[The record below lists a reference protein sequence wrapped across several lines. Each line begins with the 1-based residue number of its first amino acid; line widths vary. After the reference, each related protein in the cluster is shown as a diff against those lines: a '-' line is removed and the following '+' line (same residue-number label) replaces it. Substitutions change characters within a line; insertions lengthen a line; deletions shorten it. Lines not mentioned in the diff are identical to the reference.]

1 MKKAKLVFIP
11 APGAGHLVS
20 MIEFTKQ
27 LLSRDDRFSVTII
40 VIKSPFELSVN
51 SDTSSSLPSHPHI
64 HYIHV
69 PTVSPPPPELFLK
82 SPEKYYTFYIESHKS
97 SVKEII
103 LNQVLAESVSLA
115 GLVVD
120 MFTTSM
126 VDMVHELGVSSYV
139 FFSSGAG
146 FLGFVLYLQNR
157 HDRGGAEFEESD
169 PEWDIPSYAHPV
181 PSRVIPGFA
190 FNKEGGYM
198 SFVNIGR
205 KMRETKGIIV
215 NTVFELES
223 HAVSSLSDGE
233 TPPVYT
239 VGPLIDHK
247 WVNPFRCDQSQ
258 RDKIMKWLDDQPA
271 KSVIFLCFGSSGC
284 FGAPQLREIAVG
296 LECSGLRFL
305 WSVRKAPKMLG
316 VPTDYTNPEEF
327 LPHGFLD
334 RTRDLGLLCGWAPQV
349 EVLAHRSIGGFVS
362 HCGWNS
368 TLESLWHG
376 VPLVTWPLSAEQQI
390 NAFQMVKDLGLSVEL
405 RLDYRRDRG
414 DHHLVVADDIEKAV
428 RSVMDG
434 DGDVRKKVQEMS
446 EKCRRAVVEG
456 GSSFGSLGS
465 LIEAVLANM

>member
-51 SDTSSSLPSHPHI
+51 SDTSSSFPPIPISTTFMFPQFLLLHPNSFS
-64 HYIHV
+64 
-69 PTVSPPPPELFLK
+69 SPQRSTIPFILK
-82 SPEKYYTFYIESHKS
+82 AIKS
-97 SVKEII
+97 SVRKSYSTRSW
-103 LNQVLAESVSLA
+103 LSLFHSPGWSLTCSPPA
-115 GLVVD
+115 WSTWF
-120 MFTTSM
+120 MN
-126 VDMVHELGVSSYV
+126 
-139 FFSSGAG
+139 
-146 FLGFVLYLQNR
+146 LGFPTCSSPPVLGSRIRAL
-157 HDRGGAEFEESD
+157 
-169 PEWDIPSYAHPV
+169 PSEPTRPRKGVHVVREYR
-181 PSRVIPGFA
+181 SED
-190 FNKEGGYM
+190 EGDQGY
-198 SFVNIGR
+198 NCQHG
-205 KMRETKGIIV
+205 
-215 NTVFELES
+215 FELES

-271 KSVIFLCFGSSGC
+271 K
-284 FGAPQLREIAVG
+284 
-296 LECSGLRFL
+296 
-305 WSVRKAPKMLG
+305 
-316 VPTDYTNPEEF
+316 
-327 LPHGFLD
+327 
-334 RTRDLGLLCGWAPQV
+334 TRDLGLLCGWAPQV

-376 VPLVTWPLSAEQQI
+376 VPLVTWLLSAEQQI

-405 RLDYRRDRG
+405 RLDYRRDCG

-434 DGDVRKKVQEMS
+434 DGDVEKKVQEMS

-456 GSSFGSLGS
+456 GSSFGLTWK
-465 LIEAVLANM
+465 LD